1 MVRPRGPSANIGR
14 GDEPVW
20 REVRACP
27 SSKVTYHGSDLKEL
41 LYCIGSWEDEKMTD
55 FDITVEARRNIHNK
69 DE

>member
-20 REVRACP
+20 REVRDSP